1 MANDLANDLIGPS
14 IVGFGSALL
23 VLQAESPV
31 LEVMVAELE
40 VALFAVTI
48 LLGGVQ
54 RAEFSALALDKH
66 REPSG
71 DVVVF
76 GDGQGTMSA
85 HKSCR

>member
-14 IVGFGSALL
+14 IVGLRSALL
-23 VLQAESPV
+23 VLQGESPV
-31 LEVMVAELE
+31 LEVLLAELE

-48 LLGGVQ
+48 LLGSVQ

-71 DVVVF
+71 DVVIF
-76 GDGQGTMSA
+76 GNAQGTMSA
-85 HKSCR
+85 HEFCR